1 MLFSGFLTNHH
12 GAAGDRNPEGAS
24 MPPHPLPLPAPLP
37 SPRRGEIFNYARAAA
52 APSLKATPL
61 YGQQKN
67 SSLAHVRTRP
77 GGGQRHRQRETLQI

>member
-12 GAAGDRNPEGAS
+12 VAEGDRNPEGINA
-24 MPPHPLPLPAPLP
+24 PPSPPAPLPLP

-61 YGQQKN
+61 HGQQKN